1 MIKDLYNGEEIAT
14 WTDTYDNGDRF
25 VELTIYANGVSVTI
39 PAESFHTVAEEINRA
54 SKMLTLIEGNRT
66 GRAS

>member
-25 VELTIYANGVSVTI
+25 VELIIYANGVSVTI
-39 PAESFHTVAEEINRA
+39 PAKSFHTVAEEILKA
-54 SKMLTLIEGNRT
+54 SKMLTLIEEARK